1 MGRIKLPTMDPIKR
15 RELIAARL
23 SSALELTFA
32 ELAAEFGV
40 SEMTARR
47 DLDWLVTQ
55 GRARLVRGGAI
66 PPTGRAYE
74 PPLAQRAGTASAA
87 KRAIGH
93 AAAQLVNDG
102 DSLILDVGSTVLEL
116 ARAIRGRSELTVV
129 TWSLPIAI
137 EIGSGSGIRVVV
149 TGGVLRQGEFS
160 LTGGMAEDALSTVNC
175 DLAFIGV
182 AGLNVAAGLT
192 EYNPDDARVKL
203 AAISSARRTV
213 VLADASKMRKV
224 AFSSVAALKDID
236 VLVTDAPMDDPTVSA
251 AVAAGVEVIV
261 APPQSD
267 ETWPGDVLD
276 EDHTAEIERH

>member
-1 MGRIKLPTMDPIKR
+1 MDPVRR

-47 DLDWLVTQ
+47 DLDELVAQ

-66 PPTGRAYE
+66 PPTSRAYE

-116 ARAIRGRSELTVV
+116 ARAIRGRADLTAV
-129 TWSLPIAI
+129 TWSLPIAF
-137 EIGSGSGIRVVV
+137 EISRESGIRVVV
-149 TGGVLRQGEFS
+149 TGGVLRHGEFS
-160 LTGGMAEDALSTVNC
+160 LIGGTAEDALATVNC

-203 AAISSARRTV
+203 AAIRAARRTV

-224 AFSSVAALKDID
+224 AFSTVSALKDID
-236 VLVTDAPMDDPTVSA
+236 VLVTDAPRDDPTVSA
-251 AVAAGVEVIV
+251 AVEAGVEVIV
-261 APPQSD
+261 AVPQID
-267 ETWPGDVLD
+267 ETSPGDGLG
-276 EDHTAEIERH
+276 EDHAARSSAI